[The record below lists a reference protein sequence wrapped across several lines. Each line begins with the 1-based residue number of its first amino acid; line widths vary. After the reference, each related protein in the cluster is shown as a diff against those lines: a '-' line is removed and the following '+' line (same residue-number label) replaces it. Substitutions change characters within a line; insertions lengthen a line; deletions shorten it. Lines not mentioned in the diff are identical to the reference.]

1 MLNSSYYRYQDS
13 RTISDASFKVF
24 QPIGYPIVLRS
35 KKDDRDLACIMI
47 NDIKRPM
54 TKPFFTALPNANN
67 RYQMIFGNDS
77 TEMEFILTNLCYEG
91 YIKIDIMKDDR
102 KIVETDPGGLNQV
115 NEVRPLESYSVR
127 ADFTNDNRQIIVK
140 KSVKE
145 STGEHVSLKD
155 DESAPKGEK
164 IGGLLY
170 ITVTAREGIPD
181 LLEYFKETYWVVPDY
196 VLIKHN
202 APKPVPAY
210 GGHQFGAQLEGFYG
224 GVEPPQAY
232 NYYNNQH
239 AAVGGAVGGAA
250 AVVAYGDAVG
260 NVAAAAAAF
269 GGKRGAGGEGYFDQF
284 NDEKEKVFKP
294 IGIKTIPGSL
304 KSASFDIKTDSENK
318 EKLMHRNIDAVL
330 SRGERLDKLCY
341 KSDTLSGNSSMFSKK
356 SSSGG
361 FLGSLVKSV
370 SDVFSVKPAEKVV
383 ERKEEDEQTFEH
395 VGGLFGN
402 EDEEDDETDDN
413 ETDDNEI
420 DDDKVDEI
428 ANEKLEE
435 QKTHHVEKPP
445 TDINLIN
452 TSHVGKIV
460 HGEKLF
466 FSTGKTYVNYVYDLS
481 SPMIT
486 VGMSILDGLAVSVPE
501 RLSLVESKEILD
513 KLQDKLEKGILQDVK
528 VFKEGCC
535 VICMEETVNIV
546 LLRCGHQC
554 VCDDECSATL
564 KDKCPVCNSK
574 ILRKVRNTQLVIS

>member
-1 MLNSSYYRYQDS
+1 MLNSSYFRYQDC
-13 RTISDASFKVF
+13 RTISDASFKIF
-24 QPIGYPIVLRS
+24 QPLGYPIVLRS
-35 KKDDRDLACIMI
+35 KKDDRDLVCIMI

-102 KIVETDPGGLNQV
+102 KIIETDPGGLNQV
-115 NEVRPLESYSVR
+115 NEVRPLESYAVR

-145 STGEHVSLKD
+145 STGKHVSLKD

-181 LLEYFKETYWVVPDY
+181 LLEYFKETYWIVPDY

-202 APKPVPAY
+202 AQKPVSTY
-210 GGHQFGAQLEGFYG
+210 GAHQFANAQLEGYYD
-224 GVEPPQAY
+224 EAQLQWAPQAY
-232 NYYNNQH
+232 NQY
-239 AAVGGAVGGAA
+239 AAVGGIGLPAAGAGA
-250 AVVAYGDAVG
+250 I
-260 NVAAAAAAF
+260 
-269 GGKRGAGGEGYFDQF
+269 GKRGAGAVGKRGALYGEYYDSS
-284 NDEKEKVFKP
+284 NDEGEEVFKTKG
-294 IGIKTIPGSL
+294 ITRGIKTIPGSQ
-304 KSASFDIKTDSENK
+304 KSATYNIKTDIENK
-318 EKLMHRNIDAVL
+318 KEIMMCRNIDDL
-330 SRGERLDKLCY
+330 NRGEKIE
-341 KSDTLSGNSSMFSKK
+341 KVTLSNNSSMFSKK
-356 SSSGG
+356 SSSDG
-361 FLGSLVKSV
+361 FFGSFVKSV
-370 SDVFSVKPAEKVV
+370 SDAFYVKSTEKALEKRQ
-383 ERKEEDEQTFEH
+383 ERKEEEEEEAGGA
-395 VGGLFGN
+395 GGLSDN
-402 EDEEDDETDDN
+402 EDETDD
-413 ETDDNEI
+413 T
-420 DDDKVDEI
+420 VDEI
-428 ANEKLEE
+428 VDEKLEE
-435 QKTHHVEKPP
+435 HKTHHIEKPP
-445 TDINLIN
+445 TDIDLIN

-460 HGEKLF
+460 HGEKVF

-486 VGMSILDGLAVSVPE
+486 IGMSILDGLAVSIPE
-501 RLSLVESKEILD
+501 RLSLIESKEILD

-528 VFKEGCC
+528 IFKEGCC

-574 ILRKVRNTQLVIS
+574 ILRKVRNTQLIVS

>member
-1 MLNSSYYRYQDS
+1 MLNSSYFRYQDS

-47 NDIKRPM
+47 NDIKRPV
-54 TKPFFTALPNANN
+54 TKPFFTALPNAKN

-91 YIKIDIMKDDR
+91 YVKIDIMKDDR

-181 LLEYFKETYWVVPDY
+181 LLEYFKETYWVVSDY
-196 VLIKHN
+196 ILIKHY
-202 APKPVPAY
+202 APKTIPAY
-210 GGHQFGAQLEGFYG
+210 GAHQFGDAQLEGFYG
-224 GVEPPQAY
+224 GAQAPQAY

-239 AAVGGAVGGAA
+239 AAVGAAVGGA
-250 AVVAYGDAVG
+250 VGDAGGLFG
-260 NVAAAAAAF
+260 N
-269 GGKRGAGGEGYFDQF
+269 EDD
-284 NDEKEKVFKP
+284 DEEVFKAKR
-294 IGIKTIPGSL
+294 IARGVKKIHNSHKVLNRNIR
-304 KSASFDIKTDSENK
+304 IDSENK
-318 EKLMHRNIDAVL
+318 KMGMIQNIDAGL
-330 SRGERLDKLCY
+330 SRGERIDELCY
-341 KSDTLSGNSSMFSKK
+341 KSETLSYSSSKK
-356 SSSGG
+356 SNNGG
-361 FLGSLVKSV
+361 FLRSLVKSV
-370 SDVFSVKPAEKVV
+370 SDAFSIKPTEKVL
-383 ERKEEDEQTFEH
+383 ERKEEKEEKAGDA
-395 VGGLFGN
+395 GGLFSN
-402 EDEEDDETDDN
+402 EDDEDD
-413 ETDDNEI
+413 T

-435 QKTHHVEKPP
+435 QKTHHIIKPP
-445 TDINLIN
+445 TDIDLIN

-466 FSTGKTYVNYVYDLS
+466 FSTGKTYVNYVYDLY

-486 VGMSILDGLAVSVPE
+486 IGMSILDGLAVSIPE
-501 RLSLVESKEILD
+501 RLSLVETKEILD

-528 VFKEGCC
+528 IFKEGCC

-574 ILRKVRNTQLVIS
+574 ILRKVRNTQLVVS

>member
-1 MLNSSYYRYQDS
+1 MLNSSYFRYQDS
-13 RTISDASFKVF
+13 RTISDSSFKIF
-24 QPIGYPIVLRS
+24 QPLGYPIVLRS

-91 YIKIDIMKDDR
+91 YIKIDIMKNDR
-102 KIVETDPGGLNQV
+102 KIIETDPGGLNQI

-145 STGEHVSLKD
+145 STGDHVSLKD
-155 DESAPKGEK
+155 DELAPKGEK
-164 IGGLLY
+164 IGGLIY

-196 VLIKHN
+196 VLIKYN

-210 GGHQFGAQLEGFYG
+210 GRYQYGAEHLAGVYG
-224 GVEPPQAY
+224 GEQGALGAPQAY
-232 NYYNNQH
+232 NYYNNQY
-239 AAVGGAVGGAA
+239 AA
-250 AVVAYGDAVG
+250 ARYP
-260 NVAAAAAAF
+260 VAAA
-269 GGKRGAGGEGYFDQF
+269 GGKYFDDSSSNDEGGE
-284 NDEKEKVFKP
+284 VFKKK
-294 IGIKTIPGSL
+294 GISRGVEKIHDSHKVLTHN
-304 KSASFDIKTDSENK
+304 IKRDYENK
-318 EKLMHRNIDAVL
+318 KMGMIKNIESVL
-330 SRGERLDKLCY
+330 NRGVKIEEISDK
-341 KSDTLSGNSSMFSKK
+341 SVTLSDNSSMFSKK
-356 SSSGG
+356 SSSVG

-370 SDVFSVKPAEKVV
+370 SDVFSVKPAEKVL
-383 ERKEEDEQTFEH
+383 ERKEEYKEESDETAQGA
-395 VGGLFGN
+395 GGLFGN
-402 EDEEDDETDDN
+402 EDEEDNNT
-413 ETDDNEI
+413 
-420 DDDKVDEI
+420 DDKVDEI

-574 ILRKVRNTQLVIS
+574 ILRKVRNTQLVVS